1 MSAEHLLDRA
11 LAAVDAQLP
20 PRTAPLDDYAHDLD
34 DAAPV
39 RACKAL
45 AVKMARLGDAESTL
59 LALQHAAA
67 HVGGYAEV

>member
-1 MSAEHLLDRA
+1 MNAEHVLDRA
-11 LAAVDAQLP
+11 LRLTALP
-20 PRTAPLDDYAHDLD
+20 PRTATLDDYAHDLD

-45 AVKMARLGDAESTL
+45 AVKMARFGDDEATL